1 MQRPAVRTG
10 DTSEA
15 QHLVTWVRSAQA
27 AVWQCT
33 LGVSVLLHS
42 PHQQHLADTFCIA
55 VQEALLAAKLSAAD
69 AAAQAAVDDM
79 LAEQALDGEDVESKE
94 AEEGGGIAEDLE
106 DSFIEEEDADD
117 AESDSARRL
126 L

>member
-1 MQRPAVRTG
+1 MAKHAGCER
-10 DTSEA
+10 
-15 QHLVTWVRSAQA
+15 VT
-27 AVWQCT
+27 
-33 LGVSVLLHS
+33 LHG
-42 PHQQHLADTFCIA
+42 PHQQHLGGTFCIA
-55 VQEALLAAKLSAAD
+55 MQEALLVAKVSAAD

-79 LAEQALDGEDVESKE
+79 LAEQALDAEDVESKE

-117 AESDSARRL
+117 AKSDSARRL

>member
-1 MQRPAVRTG
+1 M
-10 DTSEA
+10 
-15 QHLVTWVRSAQA
+15 
-27 AVWQCT
+27 
-33 LGVSVLLHS
+33 LLHS
-42 PHQQHLADTFCIA
+42 PHQQHLADTVSIA
-55 VQEALLAAKLSAAD
+55 VQEALLAAKVSAAD

-79 LAEQALDGEDVESKE
+79 LAEQALDSDDVESKE

-106 DSFIEEEDADD
+106 DSFVEEEDADD

>member
-1 MQRPAVRTG
+1 M
-10 DTSEA
+10 
-15 QHLVTWVRSAQA
+15 
-27 AVWQCT
+27 
-33 LGVSVLLHS
+33 
-42 PHQQHLADTFCIA
+42 
-55 VQEALLAAKLSAAD
+55 QEALLAAKLSAAD

-79 LAEQALDGEDVESKE
+79 LAEQALDAEDAESKE

-106 DSFIEEEDADD
+106 DSLVEEEDADD